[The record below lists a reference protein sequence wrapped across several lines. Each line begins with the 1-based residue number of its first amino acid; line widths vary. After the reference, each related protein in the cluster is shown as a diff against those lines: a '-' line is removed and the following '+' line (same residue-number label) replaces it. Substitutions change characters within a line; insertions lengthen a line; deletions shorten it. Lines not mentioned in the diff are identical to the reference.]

1 MIDEL
6 EVLKIVTGRLE
17 SAGIPYMVS
26 GSVAA
31 NFYAAPR
38 MTRDIDIVIKISDK
52 DTEKIFSL
60 FSGDFYIDKEAIKNS
75 LKSQGMFNVIHYEA
89 IVKVDFIIRK
99 NQEYRRIEF
108 GRKRKIIFGGSS
120 INIVSPEDLIIS
132 KLFWAKDS
140 FSEIQIKDVK
150 NLIKTVDELDMNYI
164 KSWVKKLGLE
174 DIFKEADK

>member
-38 MTRDIDIVIKISDK
+38 MTRDIDIVIEISEK

-99 NQEYRRIEF
+99 NQEYSRIEF